1 MEKMYMH
8 GKPIGKVFE
17 WLGGPRMQGGKPAPQ
32 YGHQLPDDDDDDL
45 DLDDEREEL

>member
-1 MEKMYMH
+1 MH